1 MTALAALMA
10 GLAVWLAAETVAG
23 RPLQW
28 HRRDPIRA
36 RWRVSRQVW
45 LSQAGAAVSPAQFWA
60 VSTGLAA
67 VAFVILL
74 AVDRAVIVAAVPAA
88 GMGAVPY
95 GYWAA
100 QRRRQAGARAE
111 AWPDALRHVG
121 GALGAGIST
130 LHDALVELS
139 ISGPEP
145 LRPPMARYV
154 RLADRVGTTAAL
166 EAVRAELADPV
177 SDAVLLTFETA
188 ATEGTAVVLR
198 VLDGLQRQVTGDLAL
213 AEKVRTLQTQS
224 RVAAWASLV
233 IPYVLLVFLCASTVA
248 YRSFYSSGAGL
259 AVVIVGA
266 AGSLS
271 GFFLVRRLA
280 RPVATTERV
289 FTGPGN
295 KPAGRSISTAVLSPG
310 RRAR

>member
-1 MTALAALMA
+1 MTVLAALFA
-10 GLAVWLAAETVAG
+10 ALAVWLAAETAAG
-23 RPLQW
+23 RPLRW
-28 HRRDPIRA
+28 HRRA
-36 RWRVSRQVW
+36 RTRRHRRVSRQVW

-60 VSTGLAA
+60 VSAGLAA
-67 VAFVILL
+67 MAFVILL
-74 AVDRAVIVAAVPAA
+74 AVDRAVIVAAVPAV
-88 GMGAVPY
+88 GVSAVPY

-100 QRRRQAGARAE
+100 QRRRRAGARAE

-145 LRPPMARYV
+145 LRPPMVRYV

-188 ATEGTAVVLR
+188 AAEGTGVVLG

-233 IPYVLLVFLCASTVA
+233 IPYVLLMFLCASTAA

-266 AGSLS
+266 AGSVS

-289 FTGPGN
+289 FTGPGGR
-295 KPAGRSISTAVLSPG
+295 PAAGSVGVTVISPG
-310 RRAR
+310 RQAR